1 MYFQS
6 GFWRRQGMGYRAGN
20 RVFSAC
26 ASVGFGLAVS
36 AGLACTLSSALAAT
50 AVLHGQALYQA
61 RMLPPPNAVLIVTL
75 EDVSR
80 ADGRPREL
88 ASVQMAVKSGPPY
101 GWQMA
106 YDPKAIEGG
115 RHVLRARILVG
126 GKLFMGTDDVY
137 PAIGN
142 GAEKWPQLMLRRVQA
157 APTDPAL
164 VMPPA
169 LSEVA
174 LQGTYWK
181 LTELGGQAMAPQG
194 SQAPEAHIVLHG
206 EGRLAG
212 SDGCNRL
219 TGIYTQEA
227 GQLWFERLGGT
238 KMMCPASGGVDAIF
252 LRALLVANAWRLT
265 GSTLELM
272 AGREPVA
279 RFVAVALN

>member
-1 MYFQS
+1 MYLQS
-6 GFWRRQGMGYRAGN
+6 GFWRRQAIGDCAGS
-20 RVFSAC
+20 RVLLAC
-26 ASVGFGLAVS
+26 SIAGRSLAVVAS
-36 AGLACTLSSALAAT
+36 LVCALSSASAAT
-50 AVLHGQALYQA
+50 AVLRGQALYQA

-80 ADGRPREL
+80 ADGHPHEL

-101 GWQMA
+101 GWCMA
-106 YDPKAIEGG
+106 YDPETIENG
-115 RHVLRARILVG
+115 RPVLRARILVG

-137 PAIGN
+137 PAIGM
-142 GAEKWPQLMLRRVQA
+142 GAEKKPQLMLRRVQA
-157 APTDPAL
+157 VPADAAPL
-164 VMPPA
+164 KPPP
-169 LSEVA
+169 LPEIT

-181 LTELGGQAMAPQG
+181 LTQLGGQAVSAQAG
-194 SQAPEAHIVLHG
+194 QAPEAHIVLHA

-219 TGIYTQEA
+219 TGVYTLEA
-227 GQLWFERLGGT
+227 GQLWFERLGST
-238 KMMCPASGGVDAIF
+238 KMMCPASTGVDATF

-279 RFVAVALN
+279 RFAAVALN